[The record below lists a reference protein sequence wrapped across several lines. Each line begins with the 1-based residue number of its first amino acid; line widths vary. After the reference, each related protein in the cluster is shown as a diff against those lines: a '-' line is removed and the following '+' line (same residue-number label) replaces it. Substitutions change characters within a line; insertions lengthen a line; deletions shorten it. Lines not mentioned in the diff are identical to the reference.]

1 MLIRRR
7 SEVVVCVTSLG
18 FDGLSCVTFGGKFL
32 RIALLSVL
40 ENCVLIDS

>member
-7 SEVVVCVTSLG
+7 SEVVVCGVTSLG

-32 RIALLSVL
+32 RTPLLSVL
-40 ENCVLIDS
+40 EIVF